1 MDTHT
6 QRGINMKNELENLKD
21 RHVLD
26 SNGQEIGR
34 IREVEQEMR
43 TGRYSTLHVEVD
55 ARNTQNNAEL
65 SGWHH
70 LPLNTS
76 DLVMDKD
83 SARLCRTIESLNSQF
98 THKISVKKAQHSQ
111 RDFID
116 KSVTDRS
123 KTPIG
128 IAKDLRTSSDS
139 GEFPTILVELN
150 QDTKKRSSLEK
161 VDWVRIKI
169 DRVDEVGQ
177 EIRLD
182 KPVEELSK
190 EWSEIILHR

>member
-1 MDTHT
+1 MPAPREHKRRPI
-6 QRGINMKNELENLKD
+6 RG
-21 RHVLD
+21 
-26 SNGQEIGR
+26 
-34 IREVEQEMR
+34 
-43 TGRYSTLHVEVD
+43 
-55 ARNTQNNAEL
+55 
-65 SGWHH
+65 
-70 LPLNTS
+70 
-76 DLVMDKD
+76 
-83 SARLCRTIESLNSQF
+83 
-98 THKISVKKAQHSQ
+98 
-111 RDFID
+111 DFID
-116 KSVTDRS
+116 KSVTDKS